1 MNTRQRARLDK
12 LEKSM
17 KGRPG
22 SMNPRNIEG
31 VLSYLRTGDA
41 ARIPEG
47 VTFDELQAA
56 ARRILPA
63 AAGKCAGLAELR
75 AALAETLKGRDVLE
89 YIEAGRPLVMR
100 TRHVYD
106 ADEDPRQP
114 DPWPE
119 KPLLERLGFVWFIIS
134 AIVHPD
140 QHRPEAA
147 QA

>member
-1 MNTRQRARLDK
+1 
-12 LEKSM
+12 
-17 KGRPG
+17 
-22 SMNPRNIEG
+22 MNPDKIDG
-31 VLSYLRTGDA
+31 VFHYLKTGDA
-41 ARIPEG
+41 ARIPAG
-47 VTFDELQAA
+47 VSFPELQAA
-56 ARRILPA
+56 ARRIPKA
-63 AAGKCAGLAELR
+63 EAGKFRGLAELR
-75 AALAETLKGRDVLE
+75 AALAETLKGRNILE

-119 KPLLERLGFVWFIIS
+119 KPLLERLGFVWFLNS
-134 AIVHPD
+134 AVVHPD